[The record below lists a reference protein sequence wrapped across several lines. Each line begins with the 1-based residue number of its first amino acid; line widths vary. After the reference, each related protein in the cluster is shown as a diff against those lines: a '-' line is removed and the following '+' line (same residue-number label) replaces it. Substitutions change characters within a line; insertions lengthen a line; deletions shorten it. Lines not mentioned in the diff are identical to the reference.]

1 MINVSVYSEANGYSI
16 GFRTELV
23 CFINIVE
30 WINFNFDLL
39 DNFWYD
45 I

>member
-1 MINVSVYSEANGYSI
+1 VKEFLTINKIDTWMINVSVYSEANGYSI

-30 WINFNFDLL
+30 
-39 DNFWYD
+39 
-45 I
+45 